1 MEPKKRLEML
11 LDAYFIQREEQ
22 QAKLRDIQLNMA
34 GYTPEEQA
42 RLRREQEA
50 VLSASTEQL
59 ALRLKEVLKGVIAK
73 QVNAKAQA
81 VKRQTTTSYLLARSG
96 ALELLRL
103 GASGLTSAQVQEAVL
118 PFRDD
123 LVAMAAFH
131 GALAACGWDS
141 RRVKAVLGDVRSSDE
156 TIALLEKLLHDL
168 NAAIVLN
175 PVYGMTMERP
185 TVMMLLEPWSDDLN
199 RRR

>member
-50 VLSASTEQL
+50 VLSASTAQL
-59 ALRLKEVLKGVIAK
+59 ALRLEEVLKGVIAK
-73 QVNAKAQA
+73 QANAKAQA

-123 LVAMAAFH
+123 PVAMAAFH
-131 GALAACGWDS
+131 GALAACGWDN
-141 RRVKAVLGDVRSSDE
+141 RKVKAVLGDVRSSDE
-156 TIALLEKLLHDL
+156 TIALLEKLLRDL
-168 NAAIVLN
+168 NAAIVPN